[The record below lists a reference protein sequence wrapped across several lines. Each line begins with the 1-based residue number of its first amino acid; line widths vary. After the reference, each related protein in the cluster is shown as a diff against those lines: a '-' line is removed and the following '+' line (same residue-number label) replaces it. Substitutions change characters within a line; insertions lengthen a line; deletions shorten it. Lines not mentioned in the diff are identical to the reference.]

1 MDRDRH
7 HLLELFE
14 KIHDEYNLKEND
26 YKTFV
31 EALGGK
37 RQVSNVPDDAKFV
50 EIFYD
55 EYSVLY
61 DFESHESDESPEK
74 IMSQH
79 GNKKIL
85 KVVDGTMSVDA
96 YSCRFDPFTGNKTT
110 SIPRNQLNSM
120 IRESNRPIGD
130 QEIEIKSGELVY
142 IKAVNVLG

>member
-14 KIHDEYNLKEND
+14 KIHDDYNLKEND

-37 RQVSNVPDDAKFV
+37 RQVPNVPDDAKFV

-55 EYSVLY
+55 EYSFLY
-61 DFESHESDESPEK
+61 DFQSHESDESAER

-96 YSCRFDPFTGNKTT
+96 YSFRFDPFTGNKTT
-110 SIPRNQLNSM
+110 SIPRNQLNRM
-120 IRESNRPIGD
+120 IKESNRPNP
-130 QEIEIKSGELVY
+130 EIEMKSGELVY

>member
-50 EIFYD
+50 EIIYEF
-55 EYSVLY
+55 SFFILY
-61 DFESHESDESPEK
+61 Q
-74 IMSQH
+74 I
-79 GNKKIL
+79 I
-85 KVVDGTMSVDA
+85 
-96 YSCRFDPFTGNKTT
+96 
-110 SIPRNQLNSM
+110 
-120 IRESNRPIGD
+120 
-130 QEIEIKSGELVY
+130 
-142 IKAVNVLG
+142 